1 MIIIKAVKCNTCKH
15 PELSKINEQII
26 AGVSPQQIAE
36 QYDDLHYKSIE
47 RHAKNHLPEQL
58 VKAKRLG
65 EEDAADDLLVKLE
78 QIYDRAWLMVDKAET
93 NKSYAAGVSALKECR
108 SCLELT
114 GKLIGTLR
122 SGHVTNIYYSPQWMN
137 LRGTIY
143 NVLEKYPEA
152 KLELAAALREVEEDD
167 IIDA

>member
-1 MIIIKAVKCNTCKH
+1 LKATKCKTCGH

-26 AGVSPQQIAE
+26 AGISPQQIAD
-36 QYDDLHYKSIE
+36 QYNGLHYKSIE
-47 RHAKNHLPEQL
+47 RHAKNHLPAQL
-58 VKAKRLG
+58 IKAKRLS
-65 EEDAADDLLVKLE
+65 EENAADDLLIKLE
-78 QIYDRAWLMVDKAET
+78 EIYDRAWLMVDLAES

-122 SGHVTNIYYSPQWMN
+122 SGHVTNIYYSPQWMS

-152 KLELAAALREVEEDD
+152 KLELAAALREAEEDD
-167 IIDA
+167 IVDV